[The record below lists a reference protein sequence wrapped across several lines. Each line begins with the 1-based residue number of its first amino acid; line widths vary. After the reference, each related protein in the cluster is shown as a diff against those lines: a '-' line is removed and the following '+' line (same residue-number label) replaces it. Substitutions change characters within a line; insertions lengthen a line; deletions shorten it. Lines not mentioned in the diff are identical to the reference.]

1 MIIFLNC
8 VGEKVFEIIMDKI
21 GEIYVKGLNEG
32 YYVLVEMKVLIG
44 YLLDIMLY
52 LFDVIV

>member
-1 MIIFLNC
+1 MNC
-8 VGEKVFEIIMDKI
+8 VGEKVFEIIMEKI